1 MGVELY
7 SLHRYGR
14 VALVAAAIAVVGFF
28 LLFSSWLVSDLEEQ
42 ERQRMELWA
51 EATRRLADD
60 SPGAGDGV
68 DFMLS
73 VIEANRSI
81 PVILADSAGNI
92 LLHRN
97 FDLPDAADSL
107 GTESVNTLFLAR
119 RLEAMRHDGRMIR
132 VDVSD
137 GEAQYLYYED
147 SRLLRRLNYYPYLQI
162 LLTVTFVGMVY
173 FAVATTKRA
182 EQNKVWVGLSKETA
196 HQLGTPISSLMAWNE
211 ILRDRGDSPDA
222 VEQIDADVRRLADI
236 AARFSK
242 IGSKPKLQ
250 PSTVGASVAHAVDY
264 MRGRVSRRVEW
275 NFADNSGG
283 AVALMCPPLLEW
295 VMECLIKNAVDAM
308 EGRGTL
314 GVTVEARSG
323 GGTAIEVT
331 DSGHGLPRKRFR
343 TVFRPGF
350 TTKERGW
357 GLGLT
362 LARRII
368 DDYHG
373 GRIYVKSS
381 VPGRATTF
389 RIELPRP

>member
-1 MGVELY
+1 MELY
-7 SLHRYGR
+7 SLYRSGR
-14 VALVAAAIAVVGFF
+14 FALVIAAIAVIGFF
-28 LLFSSWLVSDLEEQ
+28 LLFSSWLVRDLEEQ
-42 ERQRMELWA
+42 ERERMELWA
-51 EATRRLADD
+51 EATRRLANDR
-60 SPGAGDGV
+60 PGADDGV

-97 FDLPDAADSL
+97 FDLPDAADSMGIGAANMAFL
-107 GTESVNTLFLAR
+107 SKRLESMRHAR
-119 RLEAMRHDGRMIR
+119 RVIP
-132 VDVSD
+132 VDVSA
-137 GEAQYLYYED
+137 GEPQYLYYED
-147 SRLLRRLNYYPYLQI
+147 SRLLRWLNYYPYLQI

-173 FAVATTKRA
+173 FAVITTKRA

-242 IGSKPKLQ
+242 IGSKPRLQ
-250 PSTVGASVAHAVDY
+250 PSTVGAVVGSTVEY
-264 MRGRVSRRVEW
+264 MRGRVSRGVECV
-275 NFADNSGG
+275 FDDRSEG
-283 AVALMCPPLLEW
+283 AVAMICPPLLEW

-308 EGRGTL
+308 EGRGSL
-314 GVTVEARSG
+314 EICVDSRPD

-331 DSGHGLPRKRFR
+331 DSGHGLPRNRFR
-343 TVFRPGF
+343 TVFRPGY

>member
-1 MGVELY
+1 MELY
-7 SLHRYGR
+7 SLYRSGR
-14 VALVAAAIAVVGFF
+14 FALVIAAIAVIGFF
-28 LLFSSWLVSDLEEQ
+28 LLFSSWLVRDLEEQ
-42 ERQRMELWA
+42 ERERMELWA
-51 EATRRLADD
+51 EAARRLANDR
-60 SPGAGDGV
+60 PGADDGV

-97 FDLPDAADSL
+97 FDLPDAADSMGA
-107 GTESVNTLFLAR
+107 GTANMAFLSQ
-119 RLEAMRHDGRMIR
+119 RLESMRHAGRVIP
-132 VDVSD
+132 VDVSA
-137 GEAQYLYYED
+137 GEPQYLYYED
-147 SRLLRRLNYYPYLQI
+147 SRLLRWLNYYPYLQI

-173 FAVATTKRA
+173 FAVITTKRA

-242 IGSKPKLQ
+242 IGSKPRLQ
-250 PSTVGASVAHAVDY
+250 PSTVGAVVGSTVEY
-264 MRGRVSRRVEW
+264 MRGRVSRGVECV
-275 NFADNSGG
+275 FDDCSEG
-283 AVALMCPPLLEW
+283 AVAMICPPLLEW

-308 EGRGTL
+308 EGRGSL
-314 GVTVEARSG
+314 EICVDSRPD

-343 TVFRPGF
+343 TVFRPGY

>member
-1 MGVELY
+1 MELY
-7 SLHRYGR
+7 SLYRSGR
-14 VALVAAAIAVVGFF
+14 FALVIAAIAVIGFF
-28 LLFSSWLVSDLEEQ
+28 LLFSSWLVRDLEEQ
-42 ERQRMELWA
+42 ERERMELWA
-51 EATRRLADD
+51 EATRRLANDRL
-60 SPGAGDGV
+60 GADDGV

-97 FDLPDAADSL
+97 FDLPDAADSMGVGAANMAFL
-107 GTESVNTLFLAR
+107 SKRLESMRHAR
-119 RLEAMRHDGRMIR
+119 RVIP
-132 VDVSD
+132 VDVSA
-137 GEAQYLYYED
+137 GEPQYLYYED
-147 SRLLRRLNYYPYLQI
+147 SRLLRWLNYYPYLQI

-173 FAVATTKRA
+173 FAVITTKRA

-211 ILRDRGDSPDA
+211 ILRDRGGSPDA

-242 IGSKPKLQ
+242 IGSKPRLQ
-250 PSTVGASVAHAVDY
+250 PSTVGAVVGSTVEY
-264 MRGRVSRRVEW
+264 MRGRVSRGVECV
-275 NFADNSGG
+275 FDDRSEG
-283 AVALMCPPLLEW
+283 AVAMICPPLLEW

-308 EGRGTL
+308 EGRGSL
-314 GVTVEARSG
+314 EICVDSRPD

-331 DSGHGLPRKRFR
+331 DSGHGLPRNRFR
-343 TVFRPGF
+343 TVFRPGY

>member
-1 MGVELY
+1 MELY
-7 SLHRYGR
+7 SLYRSGR
-14 VALVAAAIAVVGFF
+14 FALVIAAIAVIGFF
-28 LLFSSWLVSDLEEQ
+28 LLFSSWLVRDLEEQ
-42 ERQRMELWA
+42 ERERMELWA
-51 EATRRLADD
+51 EATRRLANDR
-60 SPGAGDGV
+60 PGADDGV

-97 FDLPDAADSL
+97 FDLPDAADSAGV
-107 GTESVNTLFLAR
+107 GTANMAFLSKRLESMRHAR
-119 RLEAMRHDGRMIR
+119 RVIP
-132 VDVSD
+132 VDVSA
-137 GEAQYLYYED
+137 GEPQYLYYED
-147 SRLLRRLNYYPYLQI
+147 SRLLRWLNYYPYLQI

-173 FAVATTKRA
+173 FAVITTKRA

-242 IGSKPKLQ
+242 IGSKPRLQ
-250 PSTVGASVAHAVDY
+250 PSTVGTSVGNAVQY
-264 MRGRVSRRVEW
+264 MRGRVSRGVEW
-275 NFADNSGG
+275 VFDDRSEG
-283 AVALMCPPLLEW
+283 AVAMMSPPLLEW

-308 EGRGTL
+308 AGRGSL
-314 GVTVEARSG
+314 EICVDSRPD

-331 DSGHGLPRKRFR
+331 DSGHGLPRNRFR
-343 TVFRPGF
+343 TVFRPGY

-381 VPGRATTF
+381 VPGRATTL

>member
-1 MGVELY
+1 MELY
-7 SLHRYGR
+7 SLYRSGR
-14 VALVAAAIAVVGFF
+14 FALVIAAIAVIGFF
-28 LLFSSWLVSDLEEQ
+28 LLFSSWLVRDLEEQ
-42 ERQRMELWA
+42 ERERMELWA
-51 EATRRLADD
+51 EATRRLANDR
-60 SPGAGDGV
+60 PGADDGV

-97 FDLPDAADSL
+97 FDLPDAADSAGA
-107 GTESVNTLFLAR
+107 GTANMAFLSKRLESMRHAR
-119 RLEAMRHDGRMIR
+119 RVIP
-132 VDVSD
+132 VDVSA
-137 GEAQYLYYED
+137 GEPQYLYYED
-147 SRLLRRLNYYPYLQI
+147 SRLLRWLNYYPYLQI

-173 FAVATTKRA
+173 FAVITTKRA

-242 IGSKPKLQ
+242 IGSKPRLQ
-250 PSTVGASVAHAVDY
+250 PSTVGTSVGNAVQY
-264 MRGRVSRRVEW
+264 MRGRVSRGVEW
-275 NFADNSGG
+275 VFDDRSEG
-283 AVALMCPPLLEW
+283 AVAMMSPPLLEW

-308 EGRGTL
+308 AGRGSL
-314 GVTVEARSG
+314 EICVDSRPD

-331 DSGHGLPRKRFR
+331 DSGHGLPRNRFR
-343 TVFRPGF
+343 TVFRPGY

>member
-1 MGVELY
+1 MELY
-7 SLHRYGR
+7 SLYRSGR
-14 VALVAAAIAVVGFF
+14 FALVIAAIAVIGFF
-28 LLFSSWLVSDLEEQ
+28 LLFSSWLVRDLEEQ
-42 ERQRMELWA
+42 ERERMELWA
-51 EATRRLADD
+51 EATRRLANDR
-60 SPGAGDGV
+60 PGADDGV

-97 FDLPDAADSL
+97 FDLPDADDSI
-107 GTESVNTLFLAR
+107 GAGAANMAFLSQ
-119 RLEAMRHDGRMIR
+119 RLESMRHAGRVIP
-132 VDVSD
+132 VDVSA
-137 GEAQYLYYED
+137 GESQYLYYED
-147 SRLLRRLNYYPYLQI
+147 SRLLRWLNYYPYLQI

-173 FAVATTKRA
+173 FAVITTKRA

-222 VEQIDADVRRLADI
+222 VEQIDAAVRRLADI

-242 IGSKPKLQ
+242 IGSKPRLQ
-250 PSTVGASVAHAVDY
+250 PSTVGAVVGSTVEY
-264 MRGRVSRRVEW
+264 MRGRVSRGVECV
-275 NFADNSGG
+275 FDDRSEG
-283 AVALMCPPLLEW
+283 AVAMICPPLLEW

-308 EGRGTL
+308 DGRGSL
-314 GVTVEARSG
+314 EICVDSRPD

-331 DSGHGLPRKRFR
+331 DSGHGLPRNRFR
-343 TVFRPGF
+343 TVFRPGY

>member
-1 MGVELY
+1 VELY
-7 SLHRYGR
+7 SLYRSGR
-14 VALVAAAIAVVGFF
+14 FALVIAAIAVIGFF
-28 LLFSSWLVSDLEEQ
+28 LLFSSWLVRDLEEQ
-42 ERQRMELWA
+42 ERERMELWA
-51 EATRRLADD
+51 EATRRLANDR
-60 SPGAGDGV
+60 PGADDGV

-97 FDLPDAADSL
+97 FDLPDAADSAGV
-107 GTESVNTLFLAR
+107 GTANMAFLSKRLESMRHAR
-119 RLEAMRHDGRMIR
+119 RVIP
-132 VDVSD
+132 VDVSA
-137 GEAQYLYYED
+137 GEPQYLYYED
-147 SRLLRRLNYYPYLQI
+147 SRLLRWLNYYPYLQI

-173 FAVATTKRA
+173 FAVITTKRA

-242 IGSKPKLQ
+242 IGSKPRLQ
-250 PSTVGASVAHAVDY
+250 PSTVGTSVGNAVQY
-264 MRGRVSRRVEW
+264 MRGRVSRGVEW
-275 NFADNSGG
+275 VFDDRSEG
-283 AVALMCPPLLEW
+283 AVAMMSPPLLEW

-308 EGRGTL
+308 AGRGSL
-314 GVTVEARSG
+314 EICVDSRPD

-331 DSGHGLPRKRFR
+331 DSGHGLPRNRFR
-343 TVFRPGF
+343 TVFRPGY

-381 VPGRATTF
+381 VPGRATTL

>member
-1 MGVELY
+1 MELY
-7 SLHRYGR
+7 SLYRSGR
-14 VALVAAAIAVVGFF
+14 FALVIAAIAVIGFF
-28 LLFSSWLVSDLEEQ
+28 LLFSSWLVRDLEEQ
-42 ERQRMELWA
+42 ERERMELWA
-51 EATRRLADD
+51 EATRRLANDR
-60 SPGAGDGV
+60 PGADDGV

-97 FDLPDAADSL
+97 FDLPDAADSAGV
-107 GTESVNTLFLAR
+107 GTANMAFLSKRLESMRHAR
-119 RLEAMRHDGRMIR
+119 RVIP
-132 VDVSD
+132 VDVSA
-137 GEAQYLYYED
+137 GEPQYLYYED
-147 SRLLRRLNYYPYLQI
+147 SRLLRWLNYYPYLQI

-173 FAVATTKRA
+173 FAVITTKRA

-196 HQLGTPISSLMAWNE
+196 HQPGTPISSLMAWNE

-242 IGSKPKLQ
+242 IGSKPRLQ
-250 PSTVGASVAHAVDY
+250 PSTVGTSVGNAVQY
-264 MRGRVSRRVEW
+264 MRGRVSRGVEW
-275 NFADNSGG
+275 VFDDRSEG
-283 AVALMCPPLLEW
+283 AVAMMSPPLLEW

-308 EGRGTL
+308 AGRGSL
-314 GVTVEARSG
+314 EICVDSRPD

-331 DSGHGLPRKRFR
+331 DSGHGLPRNRFR
-343 TVFRPGF
+343 TVFRPGY

>member
-1 MGVELY
+1 MELY
-7 SLHRYGR
+7 SLYRSGR
-14 VALVAAAIAVVGFF
+14 SALVIAAIAVIGFF
-28 LLFSSWLVSDLEEQ
+28 LLFSSWLVRDLEEQ
-42 ERQRMELWA
+42 ERERMELWA
-51 EATRRLADD
+51 EATRRLANDR
-60 SPGAGDGV
+60 PGADDGV

-97 FDLPDAADSL
+97 FDLPDAADSAGV
-107 GTESVNTLFLAR
+107 GTANMAFLSKRLESMRHAR
-119 RLEAMRHDGRMIR
+119 RVIP
-132 VDVSD
+132 VDVSA
-137 GEAQYLYYED
+137 GEPQYLYYED
-147 SRLLRRLNYYPYLQI
+147 SRLLRWLNYYPYLQI

-173 FAVATTKRA
+173 FAVITTKRA

-242 IGSKPKLQ
+242 IGSKPRLQ
-250 PSTVGASVAHAVDY
+250 PSTVGTSVGNAVQY
-264 MRGRVSRRVEW
+264 MRGRVSRGVEW
-275 NFADNSGG
+275 VFDDRSEG
-283 AVALMCPPLLEW
+283 AVAMMSPPLLEW

-308 EGRGTL
+308 EGRGSL
-314 GVTVEARSG
+314 EICVDSRPD

-331 DSGHGLPRKRFR
+331 DSGHGLPRNRFR
-343 TVFRPGF
+343 TVFRPGY

>member
-1 MGVELY
+1 MELY
-7 SLHRYGR
+7 SLYRSGR
-14 VALVAAAIAVVGFF
+14 FALVIAAIAVIGFF
-28 LLFSSWLVSDLEEQ
+28 LLFSSWLVRDLEEQ
-42 ERQRMELWA
+42 ERERMELWA
-51 EATRRLADD
+51 EATRRLANDR
-60 SPGAGDGV
+60 PGADDGV

-81 PVILADSAGNI
+81 PVILADSAGYI

-97 FDLPDAADSL
+97 FDLPDAADSMGVGAANMAFL
-107 GTESVNTLFLAR
+107 SKRLESMRHAR
-119 RLEAMRHDGRMIR
+119 RVIP
-132 VDVSD
+132 VDVSA
-137 GEAQYLYYED
+137 GEPQYLYYED
-147 SRLLRRLNYYPYLQI
+147 SRLLRWLNYYPYLQI

-173 FAVATTKRA
+173 FAVITTKRA

-242 IGSKPKLQ
+242 IGSKPRLQ
-250 PSTVGASVAHAVDY
+250 PSTVGAVVGSTVEY
-264 MRGRVSRRVEW
+264 MRGRVSRGVECV
-275 NFADNSGG
+275 FDDRSEG
-283 AVALMCPPLLEW
+283 AVAMICPPLLEW

-308 EGRGTL
+308 EGRGSL
-314 GVTVEARSG
+314 EICVDSRPD

-331 DSGHGLPRKRFR
+331 DSGHGLPRNRFR
-343 TVFRPGF
+343 TVFRPGY

>member
-1 MGVELY
+1 MELY
-7 SLHRYGR
+7 SLYRSGR
-14 VALVAAAIAVVGFF
+14 FALVIAAIAVIGFF
-28 LLFSSWLVSDLEEQ
+28 LLFSSWLVRDLEEQ
-42 ERQRMELWA
+42 ERERMELWA
-51 EATRRLADD
+51 EATRRLANDR
-60 SPGAGDGV
+60 PGADDGV

-97 FDLPDAADSL
+97 FDLPDAADSAGV
-107 GTESVNTLFLAR
+107 GTANMAFLSKRLESMRHAR
-119 RLEAMRHDGRMIR
+119 RVIP
-132 VDVSD
+132 VDVSA
-137 GEAQYLYYED
+137 GEPQYLYYED
-147 SRLLRRLNYYPYLQI
+147 SRLLRWLNYYPYLQI

-173 FAVATTKRA
+173 FAVITTKRA

-242 IGSKPKLQ
+242 IGSKPRLQ
-250 PSTVGASVAHAVDY
+250 PATVGTSVGNAVQY
-264 MRGRVSRRVEW
+264 MRGRVSRGVEW
-275 NFADNSGG
+275 VFDDRSEG
-283 AVALMCPPLLEW
+283 AVAMMSPPLLEW

-308 EGRGTL
+308 AGRGSL
-314 GVTVEARSG
+314 EICVDSRPD

-331 DSGHGLPRKRFR
+331 DSGHGLPRNRFR
-343 TVFRPGF
+343 TVFRPGY

>member
-1 MGVELY
+1 MELY
-7 SLHRYGR
+7 SLYRSGR
-14 VALVAAAIAVVGFF
+14 FALVIAAIAVIGFF
-28 LLFSSWLVSDLEEQ
+28 LLFSSWLVRDLEEQ
-42 ERQRMELWA
+42 ERERMELWA
-51 EATRRLADD
+51 EATRRLANDR
-60 SPGAGDGV
+60 PGADDGV

-97 FDLPDAADSL
+97 FDLPDAADSAGV
-107 GTESVNTLFLAR
+107 GTANMAFLSKRLESMRHAR
-119 RLEAMRHDGRMIR
+119 RVIP
-132 VDVSD
+132 VDVSA
-137 GEAQYLYYED
+137 GEPQYLYYED
-147 SRLLRRLNYYPYLQI
+147 SRLLRWLNYYPYLQI

-173 FAVATTKRA
+173 FAVITTKKA

-242 IGSKPKLQ
+242 IGSKPRLQ
-250 PSTVGASVAHAVDY
+250 PSTVGTSVGNAVQY
-264 MRGRVSRRVEW
+264 MRGRVSRGVEW
-275 NFADNSGG
+275 VFDDRSEGV
-283 AVALMCPPLLEW
+283 VAMMSPPLLEW

-308 EGRGTL
+308 EGRGSL
-314 GVTVEARSG
+314 EICVDSRPD

-331 DSGHGLPRKRFR
+331 DSGHGLPRNRFR
-343 TVFRPGF
+343 TVFRPGY

>member
-1 MGVELY
+1 MELY
-7 SLHRYGR
+7 SLYRSGR
-14 VALVAAAIAVVGFF
+14 FALVIAAIAVIGFF
-28 LLFSSWLVSDLEEQ
+28 LLFSSWLVRDLEEQ
-42 ERQRMELWA
+42 ERERMELWA
-51 EATRRLADD
+51 EATRRLANDR
-60 SPGAGDGV
+60 PGADDGV

-81 PVILADSAGNI
+81 PVILADSSGNI

-97 FDLPDAADSL
+97 FDLPDAADSIGAGAANMAFL
-107 GTESVNTLFLAR
+107 SKRLESMRHAR
-119 RLEAMRHDGRMIR
+119 RVIP
-132 VDVSD
+132 VDVSA
-137 GEAQYLYYED
+137 GEPQYLYYED
-147 SRLLRRLNYYPYLQI
+147 SRLLRWLNYYPYLQI

-173 FAVATTKRA
+173 FAVITTKRA

-242 IGSKPKLQ
+242 IGSKPRLQ
-250 PSTVGASVAHAVDY
+250 PSTVGTSVGNAVQY
-264 MRGRVSRRVEW
+264 MRGRVSRGVEW
-275 NFADNSGG
+275 VFDDRSEG
-283 AVALMCPPLLEW
+283 AVAMMSPPLLEW

-308 EGRGTL
+308 EGRGSL
-314 GVTVEARSG
+314 EICVDSRPD

-331 DSGHGLPRKRFR
+331 DSGHGLPRNRFR
-343 TVFRPGF
+343 TVFRPGY

>member
-1 MGVELY
+1 MELY
-7 SLHRYGR
+7 SLYRSGR
-14 VALVAAAIAVVGFF
+14 FALVIAAIAVIGFF
-28 LLFSSWLVSDLEEQ
+28 LLFSSWLVRDLEEQ
-42 ERQRMELWA
+42 ERERMELWA
-51 EATRRLADD
+51 EATRRLANDRL
-60 SPGAGDGV
+60 GADDGV

-97 FDLPDAADSL
+97 FDLPDAADSMGA
-107 GTESVNTLFLAR
+107 GTANMAFLSQ
-119 RLEAMRHDGRMIR
+119 RLESMRHAGRVIP
-132 VDVSD
+132 VDVSA
-137 GEAQYLYYED
+137 GEPQYLYYED
-147 SRLLRRLNYYPYLQI
+147 SRLLRWLNYYPYLQI

-173 FAVATTKRA
+173 FAVITTKRA

-211 ILRDRGDSPDA
+211 ILRDRGGSPDA

-242 IGSKPKLQ
+242 IGSKPRLQ
-250 PSTVGASVAHAVDY
+250 PSTVGAVVGSTVEY
-264 MRGRVSRRVEW
+264 MRGRVSRGVECV
-275 NFADNSGG
+275 FDDRSEG
-283 AVALMCPPLLEW
+283 AVAMICPPLLEW

-308 EGRGTL
+308 EGRGSL
-314 GVTVEARSG
+314 EICVDSRPD

-331 DSGHGLPRKRFR
+331 DSGHGLPRNRFR
-343 TVFRPGF
+343 TVFRPGY

>member
-1 MGVELY
+1 
-7 SLHRYGR
+7 
-14 VALVAAAIAVVGFF
+14 
-28 LLFSSWLVSDLEEQ
+28 
-42 ERQRMELWA
+42 MELWA
-51 EATRRLADD
+51 EATRRLANDR
-60 SPGAGDGV
+60 PGADDGV

-97 FDLPDAADSL
+97 FDLPDAADSAGV
-107 GTESVNTLFLAR
+107 GTANMAFLSKRLESMRHAR
-119 RLEAMRHDGRMIR
+119 RVIP
-132 VDVSD
+132 VDVSA
-137 GEAQYLYYED
+137 GEPQYLYYED
-147 SRLLRRLNYYPYLQI
+147 SRLLRWLNYYPYLQI

-173 FAVATTKRA
+173 FAVITTKRA

-242 IGSKPKLQ
+242 IGSKPRLQ
-250 PSTVGASVAHAVDY
+250 PSTVGTSVGNAVQY
-264 MRGRVSRRVEW
+264 MRGRVSRGVEW
-275 NFADNSGG
+275 VFDDRSEG
-283 AVALMCPPLLEW
+283 AVAMMSPPLLEW

-308 EGRGTL
+308 AGRGSL
-314 GVTVEARSG
+314 EICVDSRPD

-331 DSGHGLPRKRFR
+331 DSGHGLPRNRFR
-343 TVFRPGF
+343 TVFRPGY

>member
-1 MGVELY
+1 MELY
-7 SLHRYGR
+7 SLYRSGR
-14 VALVAAAIAVVGFF
+14 FALVIAAIAVIGFF
-28 LLFSSWLVSDLEEQ
+28 LLFSSWLVRDLEEQ
-42 ERQRMELWA
+42 ERERMELWA
-51 EATRRLADD
+51 EATRRLANDR
-60 SPGAGDGV
+60 PGADDGV

-97 FDLPDAADSL
+97 FDLPDAADSM
-107 GTESVNTLFLAR
+107 GVGAANMAFLSQ
-119 RLEAMRHDGRMIR
+119 RLESMRHAGRVIP
-132 VDVSD
+132 VDVSA
-137 GEAQYLYYED
+137 GEPQYLYYED
-147 SRLLRRLNYYPYLQI
+147 SRLLRWLNYYPYLQI

-173 FAVATTKRA
+173 FAVITTKRA

-242 IGSKPKLQ
+242 IGSKPRLQ
-250 PSTVGASVAHAVDY
+250 PSTVGAVVGSTVEY
-264 MRGRVSRRVEW
+264 MRGRVSRGVECV
-275 NFADNSGG
+275 FDDRSEG
-283 AVALMCPPLLEW
+283 AVAMICPPLLEW

-308 EGRGTL
+308 EGRGSL
-314 GVTVEARSG
+314 EICVDSRPD

-331 DSGHGLPRKRFR
+331 DSGHGLPRNRFR
-343 TVFRPGF
+343 TVFRPGY

>member
-1 MGVELY
+1 MELY
-7 SLHRYGR
+7 SLYRSGR
-14 VALVAAAIAVVGFF
+14 FALVIAAIAVIGFF
-28 LLFSSWLVSDLEEQ
+28 LLFSSWLVRDLEEQ
-42 ERQRMELWA
+42 ERERMELWA
-51 EATRRLADD
+51 EATRRLANDR
-60 SPGAGDGV
+60 PGADDGV

-97 FDLPDAADSL
+97 FDLPDAADSMGA
-107 GTESVNTLFLAR
+107 GTANMAFLSQ
-119 RLEAMRHDGRMIR
+119 RLESMRHAGRVIP
-132 VDVSD
+132 VDVSA
-137 GEAQYLYYED
+137 GEPQYLYYED
-147 SRLLRRLNYYPYLQI
+147 SRLLRWLNYYPYLQI

-173 FAVATTKRA
+173 FAVITTKRA

-242 IGSKPKLQ
+242 IGSKPRLQ
-250 PSTVGASVAHAVDY
+250 PSTVGAVVGSTVEY
-264 MRGRVSRRVEW
+264 MRGRVSRGVECV
-275 NFADNSGG
+275 FDDRSEG
-283 AVALMCPPLLEW
+283 AVAMICPPLLEW

-308 EGRGTL
+308 EGRGSL
-314 GVTVEARSG
+314 EICVDSRPD

-343 TVFRPGF
+343 SVFRPGY

>member
-1 MGVELY
+1 MELY
-7 SLHRYGR
+7 SLYRSGR
-14 VALVAAAIAVVGFF
+14 FALVIAAIAVIGFF
-28 LLFSSWLVSDLEEQ
+28 LLFSSWLVRDLEEQ
-42 ERQRMELWA
+42 ERERMELWA
-51 EATRRLADD
+51 EATRRLANDR
-60 SPGAGDGV
+60 PGADDGV

-97 FDLPDAADSL
+97 FDLPDAADSAGV
-107 GTESVNTLFLAR
+107 GTANMAFLSKRLESMRHAR
-119 RLEAMRHDGRMIR
+119 RVIP
-132 VDVSD
+132 VDVSA
-137 GEAQYLYYED
+137 GEPQYLYYED
-147 SRLLRRLNYYPYLQI
+147 SRLLRWLNYYPYLQI

-173 FAVATTKRA
+173 FAVITTKRA

-242 IGSKPKLQ
+242 IGSKPRLQ
-250 PSTVGASVAHAVDY
+250 PSTVGTSVGNAVQY
-264 MRGRVSRRVEW
+264 MRGRVSRGVEW
-275 NFADNSGG
+275 VFDDRSEG
-283 AVALMCPPLLEW
+283 AVAMMSPPLLEW

-308 EGRGTL
+308 AGRGSL
-314 GVTVEARSG
+314 EICVDSRPD

-331 DSGHGLPRKRFR
+331 DSGHGLPRNRFR
-343 TVFRPGF
+343 TVFRPGY

>member
-1 MGVELY
+1 MELY
-7 SLHRYGR
+7 SLYRSGR
-14 VALVAAAIAVVGFF
+14 FALVIAAIAVIGFF
-28 LLFSSWLVSDLEEQ
+28 LLFSSWLVRDLEEQ
-42 ERQRMELWA
+42 ERERMELWA
-51 EATRRLADD
+51 EATRRLANDR
-60 SPGAGDGV
+60 PGADDGV

-97 FDLPDAADSL
+97 FDLPDAADSAGV
-107 GTESVNTLFLAR
+107 GTSTMAFLSKRLESMRHAR
-119 RLEAMRHDGRMIR
+119 RVIP
-132 VDVSD
+132 VDVSA
-137 GEAQYLYYED
+137 GEPQYLYYED
-147 SRLLRRLNYYPYLQI
+147 SRLLRWLNYYPYLQI

-173 FAVATTKRA
+173 FAVITTKRA

-242 IGSKPKLQ
+242 IGSKPRLQ
-250 PSTVGASVAHAVDY
+250 PSTVGTSVGNAVQY
-264 MRGRVSRRVEW
+264 MRGRVSRGVEW
-275 NFADNSGG
+275 VCADRSEG
-283 AVALMCPPLLEW
+283 AVAMMSPPLLEW

-308 EGRGTL
+308 AGRGSL
-314 GVTVEARSG
+314 EICVDSRPD

-331 DSGHGLPRKRFR
+331 DSGHGLPRNRFR
-343 TVFRPGF
+343 TVFRPGY

>member
-1 MGVELY
+1 MELY
-7 SLHRYGR
+7 SLYRSGR
-14 VALVAAAIAVVGFF
+14 FALVIAAIAVIGFF
-28 LLFSSWLVSDLEEQ
+28 LLFSSWLVRDLEEQ
-42 ERQRMELWA
+42 ERERMELWA
-51 EATRRLADD
+51 EATRRLANDR
-60 SPGAGDGV
+60 PGADDGV

-97 FDLPDAADSL
+97 FDLPDAADSM
-107 GTESVNTLFLAR
+107 GAGAANMAFLSQ
-119 RLEAMRHDGRMIR
+119 RLESMRHAGRVIP
-132 VDVSD
+132 VDVSA
-137 GEAQYLYYED
+137 GEPQYLYYED
-147 SRLLRRLNYYPYLQI
+147 SRLLRWLNYYPYLQI

-173 FAVATTKRA
+173 FAVITTKRA

-242 IGSKPKLQ
+242 IGSKPRLQ
-250 PSTVGASVAHAVDY
+250 PSTVGAVVGSTVEY
-264 MRGRVSRRVEW
+264 MRGRVSRGVECV
-275 NFADNSGG
+275 FDDRSEG
-283 AVALMCPPLLEW
+283 AVAMICPPLLEW

-308 EGRGTL
+308 EGRGSL
-314 GVTVEARSG
+314 EICVDSRPD

-331 DSGHGLPRKRFR
+331 DSGHGLPRNRFR
-343 TVFRPGF
+343 TVFRPGY

>member
-1 MGVELY
+1 MELY
-7 SLHRYGR
+7 SLYRSGR
-14 VALVAAAIAVVGFF
+14 FALVIAAIAVIGFF
-28 LLFSSWLVSDLEEQ
+28 LLFSSWLVRDLEEQ
-42 ERQRMELWA
+42 ERERMELWA
-51 EATRRLADD
+51 EATRRLANDR
-60 SPGAGDGV
+60 PGADDGV

-97 FDLPDAADSL
+97 FDLPDAADSMGA
-107 GTESVNTLFLAR
+107 GTANMASLSQ
-119 RLEAMRHDGRMIR
+119 RLESMRHAGRVIP
-132 VDVSD
+132 VDVSA
-137 GEAQYLYYED
+137 GEPQYLYYED
-147 SRLLRRLNYYPYLQI
+147 SRLLRWLNYYPYLQI

-173 FAVATTKRA
+173 FAVITTKRA

-242 IGSKPKLQ
+242 IGSKPRLQ
-250 PSTVGASVAHAVDY
+250 PSTVGAVVGSTVEY
-264 MRGRVSRRVEW
+264 MRGRVSRGVECV
-275 NFADNSGG
+275 FDDRSEG
-283 AVALMCPPLLEW
+283 AVAMICPPLLEW

-308 EGRGTL
+308 EGRGSL
-314 GVTVEARSG
+314 EICVDSRPD

-343 TVFRPGF
+343 TVFRPGY

>member
-1 MGVELY
+1 MELY
-7 SLHRYGR
+7 SLYRSGR
-14 VALVAAAIAVVGFF
+14 FALVIAAIAVIGFF
-28 LLFSSWLVSDLEEQ
+28 LLFSSWLVRDLEEQ
-42 ERQRMELWA
+42 ERERMELWA
-51 EATRRLADD
+51 EATRRLANDR
-60 SPGAGDGV
+60 PGADDGV

-97 FDLPDAADSL
+97 FDLPDAADSI
-107 GTESVNTLFLAR
+107 GAGAANMAFLSQ
-119 RLEAMRHDGRMIR
+119 RLESMRHAGRVIP
-132 VDVSD
+132 VDVSA
-137 GEAQYLYYED
+137 GEPQYLYYED
-147 SRLLRRLNYYPYLQI
+147 SRLLRWLNYYPYLQI

-173 FAVATTKRA
+173 FAVITTKRA

-242 IGSKPKLQ
+242 IGSKPRLQ
-250 PSTVGASVAHAVDY
+250 PSTVGAVVGSTVEY
-264 MRGRVSRRVEW
+264 MRGRVSRGVECV
-275 NFADNSGG
+275 FDDRSEG
-283 AVALMCPPLLEW
+283 AVAMICPPLLEW

-308 EGRGTL
+308 EGRGSL
-314 GVTVEARSG
+314 EICVDSRPD

-331 DSGHGLPRKRFR
+331 DSGHGLPRNRFR
-343 TVFRPGF
+343 TVFRPGY